1 MQKIRLSYTKMDLI
15 LSCER
20 KFQLTALLDN
30 FQQKQASEHFA
41 FGHSL
46 ETGCLSYLLYK
57 DKDRAMW
64 EAYLAYHEVID
75 EVIEI
80 PQSLKKSELV
90 AVNMVWAAFPYLD
103 TLLTEWEIAEF
114 NNKPAVQ
121 LSFRIDI
128 DDVFYYV
135 GYLDVALRN
144 RFTGKYGV
152 MDVKSTGMN
161 LLSLDPLYMNSEQ
174 LIGYSIILD
183 YITGKD
189 NAEYDVY
196 YFVGQI
202 GAGDGFSPKIHPL
215 TFPKSL
221 KDRLNFF
228 ITLGMDVERLHKMLD
243 TGIFPQRGHSCLK
256 FNKPCP
262 HLGTCGLHSLDVPK
276 KYEEDTIEY
285 DFVAKLEDL
294 ITDHLGRIS

>member
-1 MQKIRLSYTKMDLI
+1 
-15 LSCER
+15 
-20 KFQLTALLDN
+20 
-30 FQQKQASEHFA
+30 
-41 FGHSL
+41 
-46 ETGCLSYLLYK
+46 
-57 DKDRAMW
+57 
-64 EAYLAYHEVID
+64 
-75 EVIEI
+75 
-80 PQSLKKSELV
+80 
-90 AVNMVWAAFPYLD
+90 
-103 TLLTEWEIAEF
+103 
-114 NNKPAVQ
+114 
-121 LSFRIDI
+121 
-128 DDVFYYV
+128 
-135 GYLDVALRN
+135 
-144 RFTGKYGV
+144 

-262 HLGTCGLHSLDVPK
+262 HFGTCGLHSLDVPK

-294 ITDHLGRIS
+294 ITDHLGRIL